1 MKNIIFI
8 APPAAGK
15 GTQCELLVEKY
26 NYNHLSSGD
35 LLRSVDK
42 NTEVGKEITEIVNR
56 GDLVNDELMFSLIKE
71 KLKTWDLTK
80 GVLFDGSIRTLKQIE
95 LYDELCVELG
105 MERGHVIFLN
115 ISEERAMARALGR
128 LGCSGCGKIYHKTNM
143 KPQVEGKCDVCGEV
157 LTSRD
162 DDTEE
167 TFRNRFQTYLEKV
180 KPVIDYYEN
189 KGELITIEAQDDKYE
204 TFALI
209 EKVISND

>member
-26 NYNHLSSGD
+26 GYNHLSSGE

-42 NTEVGKEITEIVNR
+42 TTELGKEITETINR
-56 GDLVNDELMFSLIKE
+56 GDLINDELMFSLIKE
-71 KLKTWDLTK
+71 ELKTWDLSK
-80 GVLFDGSIRTLKQIE
+80 GVLFDGSIRTLRQIE
-95 LYDELCVELG
+95 LYDELCEEIG
-105 MERGHVIFLN
+105 MERGYVIFIN
-115 ISEERAMARALGR
+115 ISEERAFDRSLGR
-128 LGCSGCGKIYHKTNM
+128 LGCPNCGKIYHKMTA
-143 KPQVEGKCDVCGEV
+143 KPKVEGICDVCQTE

-167 TFRNRFQTYLEKV
+167 GFRNRFQTYLKKV
-180 KPVIDYYEN
+180 RPVIDYYKER
-189 KGELITIEAQDDKYE
+189 GELNTIEAQDNKYD

-209 EKVISND
+209 EKVINND

>member
-95 LYDELCVELG
+95 LYDELCVEL
-105 MERGHVIFLN
+105 
-115 ISEERAMARALGR
+115 AMARALGR